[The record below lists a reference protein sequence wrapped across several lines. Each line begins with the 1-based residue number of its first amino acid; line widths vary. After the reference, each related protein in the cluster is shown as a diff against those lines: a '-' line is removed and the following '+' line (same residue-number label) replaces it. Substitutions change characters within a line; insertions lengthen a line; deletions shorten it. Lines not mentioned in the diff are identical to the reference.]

1 MRRSINANHRAR
13 LEARSRWHSAFL
25 RQAGSIH
32 FVDGAHY
39 MDAGHC
45 QVVVG
50 HGGNVRRKLFN
61 YATTIHLTVEDSE
74 SVWKH
79 KHGRDTR

>member
-1 MRRSINANHRAR
+1 MRPSINANHRAR
-13 LEARSRWHSAFL
+13 FEARSRWHSAFL
-25 RQAGSIH
+25 RQ
-32 FVDGAHY
+32 DGAHY
-39 MDAGHC
+39 MAAGHC

-50 HGGNVRRKLFN
+50 QGGNVRRKLFN

-79 KHGRDTR
+79 KHGRDIR